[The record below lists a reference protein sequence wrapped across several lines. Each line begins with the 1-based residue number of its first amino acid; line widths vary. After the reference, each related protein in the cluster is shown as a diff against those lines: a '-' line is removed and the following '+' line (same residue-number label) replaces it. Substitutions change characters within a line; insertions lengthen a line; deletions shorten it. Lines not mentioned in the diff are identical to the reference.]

1 MKKSKKICLIVFTI
15 ILIGLII
22 FIISEVVQKNSDK
35 KLNGKLT
42 IGNSVIDPN
51 SEYYAG
57 KKVYEKDGDIIVEDE
72 NGTKTVETTKT
83 KEETG
88 LKEIT
93 NMDKQKYVIS
103 NVKVSGEE
111 NTTKVTGKVK
121 NNDTSAHNL
130 VIKAKFYSTDNKIK
144 GSTNTKVYVEKGE
157 EKAFSMTTMNDL
169 SSYTYQIEVEY
180 AD

>member
-57 KKVYEKDGDIIVEDE
+57 KKEYEKDGDIIVEDE

-88 LKEIT
+88 LK
-93 NMDKQKYVIS
+93 
-103 NVKVSGEE
+103 
-111 NTTKVTGKVK
+111 
-121 NNDTSAHNL
+121 
-130 VIKAKFYSTDNKIK
+130 
-144 GSTNTKVYVEKGE
+144 
-157 EKAFSMTTMNDL
+157 
-169 SSYTYQIEVEY
+169 
-180 AD
+180 